1 MKHTKNK
8 DSDISS
14 NGGKSNYYIN
24 EILSDS
30 SSDNDYFD
38 STLNSI
44 YNLEY
49 YFKKKAQ
56 KISLTDESSTSKTI
70 GKIKKKTP
78 LFITKNIS
86 KNDKNE
92 DFQKTINSSNSSKI
106 GKKRGR
112 KSKSFVNQVN
122 YVQHTSL
129 KNDNKM
135 TKIQVNYINFLIRFI
150 NEIMNQLGI
159 KLSFVELE
167 GKYKINIK
175 KKYRKILKNKTI
187 KDIIL
192 EASISKKIS
201 TKNNNYN
208 TYIINELEREGK
220 YIILNVLDKK
230 LFHFFE
236 IYYKNMT
243 KFNLSSFELDNFE
256 VQLPD
261 TIKTFKDLIVDYKG
275 DNINLYKNEMEKCA
289 KKYFLNPK

>member
-56 KISLTDESSTSKTI
+56 KISLTNESSPSKTI

-167 GKYKINIK
+167 GKYHKSKSYVSSLIK
-175 KKYRKILKNKTI
+175 
-187 KDIIL
+187 
-192 EASISKKIS
+192 
-201 TKNNNYN
+201 
-208 TYIINELEREGK
+208 
-220 YIILNVLDKK
+220 
-230 LFHFFE
+230 
-236 IYYKNMT
+236 
-243 KFNLSSFELDNFE
+243 
-256 VQLPD
+256 
-261 TIKTFKDLIVDYKG
+261 
-275 DNINLYKNEMEKCA
+275 
-289 KKYFLNPK
+289 

>member
-1 MKHTKNK
+1 MKNTKIK
-8 DSDISS
+8 DYDFSINDA
-14 NGGKSNYYIN
+14 NNNYYIN
-24 EILSDS
+24 EILNDS

-44 YNLEY
+44 YNIEY
-49 YFKKKAQ
+49 YFKKKAT
-56 KISLTDESSTSKTI
+56 KIPLINESSTSRTI

-86 KNDKNE
+86 NNDKYE
-92 DFQKTINSSNSSKI
+92 DFPKTIISSNSSKT

-112 KSKSFVNQVN
+112 KSKSFISKDN

-129 KNDNKM
+129 KNDNRM
-135 TKIQVNYINFLIRFI
+135 TKIQVNYLNFLIKFI

-159 KLSFVELE
+159 KLSFIEL
-167 GKYKINIK
+167 GRKYKINIK
-175 KKYRKILKNKTI
+175 KNSRKILKDKTI

-208 TYIINELEREGK
+208 TPIIKELEREGQ

-236 IYYKNMT
+236 IFYKNMT

-275 DNINLYKNEMEKCA
+275 DNKNLYKNEMERCA